1 MPVNVVKPGQEKH
14 WRRAKAL
21 AAEQGHEENYA
32 IVMSIFKRL
41 IKGEGAEELNKAV
54 SFIADHSVAP
64 IGRSG
69 RWPGQVPKPHP
80 GMKLVREMER
90 KPGPVKV
97 DLISNAPLLN
107 ARRVVQSLGLT
118 HAQEDDWEAF
128 VRKTVDGAKNEVEV
142 RQAVNRRARDKELH
156 PVQRSELTRKAGQ
169 FMRSRLQKSVTILSA
184 AELIGSQG
192 EPVTA
197 IPVIFPDELRKGDP
211 KGGKYHRRIPL
222 PKGGYRYIYDPKKY
236 QGRADAHVSGEEALK
251 AAITK
256 SVTEAV
262 TGSGSKGLEVKAL
275 RALAKKHGRDH
286 VVAHLTEAHKSG
298 ALKLKKGRLFA
309 GKTTQKQGGD
319 ERKQDERKK

>member
-1 MPVNVVKPGQEKH
+1 MPANIVQPGQERH
-14 WRRAKAL
+14 WRRAKKL
-21 AAEQGHEENYA
+21 ASEQGQEGNYPY
-32 IVMSIFKRL
+32 IVSVFKRL
-41 IKGEGAEELNKAV
+41 VKGEGAEELNKAV
-54 SFIADHSVAP
+54 SFLADHSVSP

-90 KPGPVKV
+90 KPRPVKV

-107 ARRVVQSLGLT
+107 ARRVVQNLGLT
-118 HAQEDDWEAF
+118 HAQEADWEAF
-128 VRKTVDGAKNEVEV
+128 VQKTVDGAKNEVEV

-184 AELIGSQG
+184 AELIGQAG
-192 EPVTA
+192 DPVRA

-222 PKGGYRYIYDPKKY
+222 PKGGYRYIYDPKQY
-236 QGRADAHVSGEEALK
+236 QGRSDAHVSGEEAKK

-256 SVTEAV
+256 SVSEAV

-275 RALAKKHGRDH
+275 RALAKKHGRDA
-286 VVAHLTEAHKSG
+286 VVAHLSEAHKSG

-309 GKTTQKQGGD
+309 GKTTKKQGGD
-319 ERKQDERKK
+319 ERKQDERRK